1 METAWIN
8 TLPSLDLRSSG
19 TSATRHSKKGFWQK
33 PSRSSSDNKDDPD
46 NLSKYKHFIIPLQVI
61 LVQVSLSNVTL
72 QATALMKPLI
82 CKRLHE
88 RVVENIYLQSS
99 IRNRN
104 VATVIFSQVALEK
117 KICINYFDVKTSE
130 KMLKGCREK

>member
-8 TLPSLDLRSSG
+8 TLPSLDLCSSG

-61 LVQVSLSNVTL
+61 LVQVILSNVTL
-72 QATALMKPLI
+72 LATALMKPLI
-82 CKRLHE
+82 CKHLHE

-117 KICINYFDVKTSE
+117 KLVLIIL
-130 KMLKGCREK
+130 MLKLQKKC